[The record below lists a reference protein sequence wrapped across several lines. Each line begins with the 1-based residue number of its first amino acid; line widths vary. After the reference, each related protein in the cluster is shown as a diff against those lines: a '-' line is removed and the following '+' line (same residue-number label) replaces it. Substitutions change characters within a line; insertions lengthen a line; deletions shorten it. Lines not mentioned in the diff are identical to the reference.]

1 METGQNQY
9 LRIAGFPIR
18 IVSSSPTGKGFDLP
32 GQYAPFIVGKGEPE
46 APFLFTLTLDPEFEP
61 QRGDEEIGQFGE
73 NGTDQKVYRYADGN
87 YLFELS
93 DTARRPACVMQT
105 ADHFTRL
112 RLRLFGQRETQVF
125 GFNNAMMIA
134 FAFASAPCGAL
145 LMHSSVTLYCGRAN
159 MNLGKSG
166 TGKSTHSALW
176 MNNFEGTEL
185 LNDDNPV
192 LRIEGN
198 NATVYGSP
206 WSGKTPCYKDKSAPI
221 RALVMLEQQPFNRI
235 DRLQVLPALGA
246 MLSSC
251 STMIWDRPTYH
262 AILHTISDVIRL
274 VPVYHLACLPNREAA
289 ELCRNTLLQHDEYVA
304 RR

>member
-1 METGQNQY
+1 METVQKQY
-9 LRIAGFPIR
+9 LRIADFLIR
-18 IVSSSPTGKGFDLP
+18 IVTPTSAEKSFVLP
-32 GQYAPFIVGKGEPE
+32 NQYSPFIIEKEGADTPL
-46 APFLFTLTLDPEFEP
+46 LFTLTIDPSFEP
-61 QRGDEEIGQFGE
+61 KRGDEEIGQFGE
-73 NGTDQKVYRYADGN
+73 DGTEQKVYRYADGN

-93 DTARRPACVMQT
+93 DVAGRPACVMQT
-105 ADHFTRL
+105 ADHFTSL
-112 RLRLFGQRETQVF
+112 RIRLFGQRETQTF

-134 FAFASAPCGAL
+134 FAFASAPHGAL
-145 LMHSSVTLYCGRAN
+145 LMHSSVTLYRGRAN

-176 MNNFEGTEL
+176 INNFEGTEL

-192 LRIEGN
+192 VRVEGD

-206 WSGKTPCYKDKSAPI
+206 WSGKTPCYKDKSASI

-289 ELCRNTLLQHDEYVA
+289 ELCRNTLLQHDEHVA